1 MIFVCFK
8 AWREEMRIPQ
18 PNPKRTCL
26 AGCLL
31 VFSFFVLA
39 FGQSQAQT
47 MGEWKGVSVFDVKVF
62 GATGKKVDNARVAIQ
77 KAVDACAEA
86 GGGLVYLPPGEY
98 SSGTIHLRSHVRFY
112 IEAGATLYSIKDK
125 NAFDKDAL
133 LYGED
138 LVNITLEGRG
148 TINGEAGYEWRPKG
162 DFHDDFIY
170 PNQVEMEK
178 LGQPLVRSFPKT
190 NQFGKLVLL
199 LRCKD
204 VRITG
209 LSFIDSPSWTIH
221 PYGCERMVIDGVYIR
236 SSLKEGVWADGI
248 DPDGC
253 QDLRIANST
262 IETGDDALVFY
273 SMNWFG
279 PALPCENITVTNC
292 RLSSASSAIK
302 FCDGNMNCIRNVTID
317 NCVITGSNR
326 GIAFMDFDGG
336 YVSDVVLSNL
346 TIECVRYDWFWW
358 GDGEPFHFNVKKRSE
373 VHRTW
378 EKEDDR
384 PAGSIRNVLIQNVIA
399 HGKGSSICTG
409 HPENW
414 LDGIT
419 MENVKLFIS
428 HDPAAPY
435 DKAVHALT
443 FKQAKNLKLRNI
455 EVIWDNPE
463 YDRWKSALYLE
474 DIQGLELEGF
484 QGRPAKQGAEDA
496 AVVLNQVEDAQ
507 IRQSKALS
515 GTLVFGEIRGER
527 CRGIDL
533 VGNDF
538 RQAKVPFRIAPGVKT
553 NEVKAHNNL
562 VAKK

>member
-1 MIFVCFK
+1 MDHLGVRHIGLSLF
-8 AWREEMRIPQ
+8 
-18 PNPKRTCL
+18 
-26 AGCLL
+26 
-31 VFSFFVLA
+31 FSFFLFRMPALA
-39 FGQSQAQT
+39 SVHAQNLDALP
-47 MGEWKGVSVFDVKVF
+47 KLAVFNVRDF
-62 GATGKKVDNARVAIQ
+62 GATGIKTDNTRAAIQ
-77 KAVDACAEA
+77 KAVDACAAA
-86 GGGLVYLPPGEY
+86 GGGMVYLPPGDY
-98 SSGTIHLRSHVRFY
+98 TSGTIHLRSHVRFY
-112 IEAGATLYSIKDK
+112 VEAGATVYSIKDK
-125 NAFDKDAL
+125 SAFDKDAL
-133 LYGED
+133 FYGED
-138 LVNITLEGRG
+138 LVNISLEGRG
-148 TINGEAGYEWRPKG
+148 TVNGEGAYEYRPKG
-162 DFHDDFIY
+162 DHHDDFIY

-178 LGQPLVRSFPKT
+178 LGKPLIRSFPKT

-221 PYGCERMVIDGVYIR
+221 PYGCERLVIDGVYIR
-236 SSLKEGVWADGI
+236 SSLKDGVWADGI

-253 QDLRIANST
+253 KDLRISNST

-346 TIECVRYDWFWW
+346 TIECVRHDWFWW

-373 VHRTW
+373 VHRNW
-378 EKEDDR
+378 KKEDDR

-399 HGKGSSICTG
+399 HGQGASVCSG

-419 MENVKLFIS
+419 MDNVKLFIA

-443 FKQAKNLKLRNI
+443 FKQARNLKLRNI
-455 EVIWDNPE
+455 EVFWDKPG
-463 YDRWKSALYLE
+463 YDQWRSALYLE

-484 QGRPAKQGAEDA
+484 AGRPAKPGTDVA
-496 AVVLNQVEDAQ
+496 AVVLNQVEGARL
-507 IRQSKALS
+507 RQNRALS
-515 GTLVFGEIRGER
+515 GTGVFFEIRGER
-527 CRGIDL
+527 SRDISL
-533 VGNDF
+533 RGNDVVEAQIPY
-538 RQAKVPFRIAPGVKT
+538 RLAP
-553 NEVKAHNNL
+553 EVKANEVRVQGNL
-562 VAKK
+562 EKDKK